1 MAGGGS
7 PGSATELAKLTVGAA
22 EYVYSKSQP
31 TRWAVYLSEVERYDE
46 AITFCRTAVASA
58 DPAERPGLLNTWA
71 TTILSTGGSMREA
84 LALHRAD
91 VKLKPDFWV
100 AHFNIQNDL
109 MILGDEEGA
118 WRAGEDMRTAAG
130 GRPGR
135 APETY
140 YGNWDYLTWNLRA
153 LLDGWVADAEAN
165 AGLGTGTGAAGWRP
179 RPAMRPEPRSRWK
192 HSAGPMPIPPC
203 PATVPAITAG

>member
-84 LALHRAD
+84 LALHR
-91 VKLKPDFWV
+91 
-100 AHFNIQNDL
+100 
-109 MILGDEEGA
+109 G
-118 WRAGEDMRTAAG
+118 RAGNRRHRGPAARPGSCRPGAQDYEGRSARSDHRGADPVRARPVG
-130 GRPGR
+130 GRGR
-135 APETY
+135 RC
-140 YGNWDYLTWNLRA
+140 GQSRDRDGSIRQGLCQSRRVRQQSRLS
-153 LLDGWVADAEAN
+153 LLD
-165 AGLGTGTGAAGWRP
+165 
-179 RPAMRPEPRSRWK
+179 
-192 HSAGPMPIPPC
+192 SAR
-203 PATVPAITAG
+203 